1 MKADIERTEDGEWG
15 SSCYGFNSL
24 IGIENKRK
32 MDLITIHFC
41 KNGRNTFRDIF
52 RSGSSSLRVEFRSD
66 VIILRILRK
75 IYYCFLLL
83 DNFPFSLYRFKDRFK
98 LRIIQFIVY
107 SSGDDALYKNIVSFI
122 TPLSTSYFAHLALR
136 AIYLIFHMFHLSC
149 FIFCI
154 SNFILSVSR
163 FLFVLN
169 CNLFNKKRWFCEIIS

>member
-1 MKADIERTEDGEWG
+1 MKADIEWTEDGGWG

-32 MDLITIHFC
+32 MDSITIHFC

-52 RSGSSSLRVEFRSD
+52 RSGSNSLRVEFRND

-83 DNFPFSLYRFKDRFK
+83 DNFPFVSIFK

-163 FLFVLN
+163 FLFVFSVN
-169 CNLFNKKRWFCEIIS
+169 CNLFNKKR

>member
-1 MKADIERTEDGEWG
+1 MEEILFEIFFDRGVVRYE
-15 SSCYGFNSL
+15 L
-24 IGIENKRK
+24 ISKWRYYFTNFEEN
-32 MDLITIHFC
+32 
-41 KNGRNTFRDIF
+41 
-52 RSGSSSLRVEFRSD
+52 
-66 VIILRILRK
+66 
-75 IYYCFLLL
+75 LLL
-83 DNFPFSLYRFKDRFK
+83 FSIIRQFSFFIVSIFK

-163 FLFVLN
+163 FLFVFSVN
-169 CNLFNKKRWFCEIIS
+169 CNLFNKKR